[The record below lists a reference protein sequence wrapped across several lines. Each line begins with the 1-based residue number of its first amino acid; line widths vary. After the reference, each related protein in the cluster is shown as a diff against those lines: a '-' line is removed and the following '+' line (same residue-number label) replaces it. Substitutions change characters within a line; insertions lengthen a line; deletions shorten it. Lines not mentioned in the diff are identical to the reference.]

1 MTKMRTFIS
10 ALAIMVAGTAYAA
23 GTATAPAQ
31 GQDEARNQG
40 EQQEKV
46 DPAIGEK
53 GPDCLE
59 LHRID
64 RTEILDDY
72 TILFHMKGKTTYVS
86 KLPYRC
92 HGLKFERGYSYSTSI
107 SKICGNTDFITV
119 LRRGNSCALGP
130 FHVYDMEKA
139 KQQKEADK
147 KAKNPS

>member
-1 MTKMRTFIS
+1 MTKLRTLIS
-10 ALAIMVAGTAYAA
+10 ALAIMATGAAFATGTAI
-23 GTATAPAQ
+23 AQ
-31 GQDEARNQG
+31 DNGQDSGNAGKEAV
-40 EQQEKV
+40 KT
-46 DPAIGEK
+46 DPAIGPK
-53 GPDCLE
+53 GPDCID

-64 RTEILDDY
+64 HTQILDDY

-107 SKICGNTDFITV
+107 AKICGNTDFITV

-130 FHVYDMEKA
+130 FHVYDVEKA

-147 KAKNPS
+147 KANNPS